1 MSSSLGFLSWKAE
14 GSGLGRR
21 VRIRV
26 VKDSLGVSAEG
37 IEGSWARVL
46 DGVDIGGV
54 DGRCIR
60 SGLRGGPLK
69 GEISSVPVGLLV
81 SVVLSVVFSVVLSVF
96 LSPVT
101 VSMPLLFSDGS
112 LAVLVTIWAAR
123 FSWEVINE
131 TNDRSVLLLLCG
143 ESGLC
148 IGVCERIDEDSTL
161 VVDEMIPIASSWS
174 TLRQPKIEVLAIK

>member
-26 VKDSLGVSAEG
+26 VKDSLGVSVEG
-37 IEGSWARVL
+37 IEGGSWVRVL
-46 DGVDIGGV
+46 GGV
-54 DGRCIR
+54 DVGGVGGRCMR

-96 LSPVT
+96 LSPVMA
-101 VSMPLLFSDGS
+101 SMPLLFSDGS

-123 FSWEVINE
+123 FS
-131 TNDRSVLLLLCG
+131 
-143 ESGLC
+143 
-148 IGVCERIDEDSTL
+148 
-161 VVDEMIPIASSWS
+161 
-174 TLRQPKIEVLAIK
+174 